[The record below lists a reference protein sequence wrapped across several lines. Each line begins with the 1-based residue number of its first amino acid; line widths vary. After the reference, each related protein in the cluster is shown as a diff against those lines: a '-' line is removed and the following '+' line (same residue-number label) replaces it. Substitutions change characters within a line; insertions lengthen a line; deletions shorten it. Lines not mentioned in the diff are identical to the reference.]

1 MLAKYRLEVTQIWR
15 NTLNVG
21 DTKFTS
27 TSWVVRGNEGVAQM
41 LFQTWP
47 NSNSKW
53 GLSSERLL
61 KCCSKHDLR
70 PRGKEKL
77 AEEMSKVTQKMLKL
91 KRGLRWQSRLF
102 QTNLAVPEER
112 RLLKCCSKHEFR
124 TRLHVC
130 QDVWCSWGEENWS
143 NAVPNMGSEPDSML
157 AKCSSKHLMIQFPL
171 IVSPVDEV
179 VLFHAYNNDLLRD
192 FFKHLKS

>member
-1 MLAKYRLEVTQIWR
+1 MLVKYRLEVTQIWR

-41 LFQTWP
+41 LLQTWP
-47 NSNSKW
+47 NCNSKW
-53 GLSSERLL
+53 GLSNERLL

-112 RLLKCCSKHEFR
+112 RLLKMLFQTWVQNQTPCWPRCLMFLR
-124 TRLHVC
+124 R
-130 QDVWCSWGEENWS
+130 GEL
-143 NAVPNMGSEPDSML
+143 V
-157 AKCSSKHLMIQFPL
+157 KCSSKHGFRTRLYVGQMLLQTPDD
-171 IVSPVDEV
+171 PVPPDRITGWWGSLV
-179 VLFHAYNNDLLRD
+179 PCLQQWSSKRFL
-192 FFKHLKS
+192 